1 MLARLVTAIA
11 AIGAGLIHLAT
22 AIGSPP
28 AVAAVVAVIGIAE
41 FAWGVVAVAASR
53 IPLPTLARFGAL
65 APVVLWG
72 LLLVV
77 AGPAQLGPFT
87 STLRLGPMLAA
98 SALDLVVT
106 IGITIA
112 RRRDAAG
119 RQAARGPG
127 AVAAA
132 AVAGGLIAVLTV
144 VALTATEAG
153 EQARTGTGFF
163 ETHDH

>member
-1 MLARLVTAIA
+1 MPLGLA

-28 AVAAVVAVIGIAE
+28 AIAAVMAVFGLVE
-41 FAWGVVAVAASR
+41 FAWGVVAVAR
-53 IPLPTLARFGAL
+53 PGLPFANAARVGAFV
-65 APVVLWG
+65 PIVLWVLV
-72 LLLVV
+72 LLM

-98 SALDLVVT
+98 SVLDLVVV
-106 IGITIA
+106 IGITVV
-112 RRRDAAG
+112 RRRAVAG
-119 RQAARGPG
+119 RMPRPGRARIVAIVVG
-127 AVAAA
+127 AVA
-132 AVAGGLIAVLTV
+132 IAVLTS

-163 ETHDH
+163 SGHDH